1 MDKKK
6 ILVVEDEKA
15 IADILVFN
23 LGREGYDTMAAYD
36 GAEGLHKALTESPD
50 LILLDVM
57 LPEMDGFEVCRRVRA
72 QSDIPI
78 IMLTAR
84 EEEADKVMGLEL
96 GADDYITKPF
106 SMRELMA
113 RVKANMRRTLSGE
126 EREKPQTEAGDGLR
140 ISRSSGM
147 VYKNGRALELSAR
160 EFDILCFLA
169 ASPGRVFSR
178 EELMEHV
185 WGYDYYGDLR
195 AVDVAIRRLRE
206 KIEPSPSDPKYVRW
220 MLPSAVCAKRSRTSR
235 QARSTSL
242 PSAAWAI
249 TLRRAERSAPIHS
262 HGGVILFRSLHMK
275 LVLILVLMIVSVMAV
290 VGTFLINS
298 VSTFYIDSFYT
309 QMQSVF
315 TTDTIRS
322 MQEAAA
328 APDAEGLRTI
338 IDAHR
343 SRLGIDDYRNYY
355 ILDGEGRFVD
365 GSNPNL
371 SVTRTRNIIAAM
383 AGEAGTRSSV
393 SDSVMDIAVPLDHD
407 GNGTV
412 DYIVYIADD
421 KQEISDLSWRFF
433 QIVMQAM
440 MFGLLAAILLS
451 FLLSKTIT
459 TPIERITEGA
469 RSIAEGNFDQDLGV
483 QSSDEI
489 GELTRSFNYM
499 ARRLKTTVGEVQGER
514 DKLNTLFLHMTDGV
528 AAFTT
533 DGRLIHMNPATEN
546 LLGVRMQDSLTFDE
560 MFEDLEMVGSDET
573 AMRTFLTSEITRRGR
588 VLSVT
593 LAPYG
598 ALDGKGGV
606 IAVLHD
612 ITEQRRLDDARREFV
627 ANVSHE
633 LRTPLTAISG
643 WSETL
648 LAGGGEDPEEV
659 MQGLTIIQKEAG
671 RLTRMVEE
679 LLDFARIESGRMKL
693 EVENFDLSIEL
704 YEAVY
709 MYENLL
715 RKSGIRLNYDEDVE
729 ANYFV
734 NGDRHRMKQVFL
746 NILDNAAKYGGDGKR
761 IDIRLVRDGGNLVAT
776 VRDYGQ
782 GIPEAELPF
791 VKEKFYK
798 GSSKQRGSGIG
809 LAVTEE
815 IVALHGGTLD
825 IASAVGEGT
834 TVTVTLPSAKAEE
847 ALGITGAPSRT
858 EEEP

>member
-1 MDKKK
+1 
-6 ILVVEDEKA
+6 
-15 IADILVFN
+15 
-23 LGREGYDTMAAYD
+23 
-36 GAEGLHKALTESPD
+36 
-50 LILLDVM
+50 
-57 LPEMDGFEVCRRVRA
+57 
-72 QSDIPI
+72 
-78 IMLTAR
+78 
-84 EEEADKVMGLEL
+84 
-96 GADDYITKPF
+96 
-106 SMRELMA
+106 
-113 RVKANMRRTLSGE
+113 
-126 EREKPQTEAGDGLR
+126 
-140 ISRSSGM
+140 
-147 VYKNGRALELSAR
+147 
-160 EFDILCFLA
+160 
-169 ASPGRVFSR
+169 
-178 EELMEHV
+178 
-185 WGYDYYGDLR
+185 
-195 AVDVAIRRLRE
+195 
-206 KIEPSPSDPKYVRW
+206 
-220 MLPSAVCAKRSRTSR
+220 
-235 QARSTSL
+235 
-242 PSAAWAI
+242 
-249 TLRRAERSAPIHS
+249 
-262 HGGVILFRSLHMK
+262 MK

-499 ARRLKTTVGEVQGER
+499 ARRLKTTGGGGRGGR
-514 DKLNTLFLHMTDGV
+514 DKLNTVGREMTDGV

-546 LLGVRMQDSLTFDE
+546 LLGVRVQDSLTFDE

-633 LRTPLTAISG
+633 LRTPLTNIRSYT
-643 WSETL
+643 ETL
-648 LAGGGEDPEEV
+648 LDAAGDIPLDTEKQFLGVISSESERMARIVTDLLTLSRLDYGRMELRMTRFSLSALLHKDSLPEIAGDRERIEQVVVNILSNAVKYTPSGGHIRLAACEGEKNTVRITVQDDGIGIPAEDVPRLFERFYRVDKARSRAAGGT
-659 MQGLTIIQKEAG
+659 GLGLAIAKEI
-671 RLTRMVEE
+671 VEKH
-679 LLDFARIESGRMKL
+679 GGH
-693 EVENFDLSIEL
+693 IEL
-704 YEAVY
+704 ASE
-709 MYENLL
+709 
-715 RKSGIRLNYDEDVE
+715 
-729 ANYFV
+729 
-734 NGDRHRMKQVFL
+734 
-746 NILDNAAKYGGDGKR
+746 YG
-761 IDIRLVRDGGNLVAT
+761 T
-776 VRDYGQ
+776 
-782 GIPEAELPF
+782 
-791 VKEKFYK
+791 
-798 GSSKQRGSGIG
+798 
-809 LAVTEE
+809 
-815 IVALHGGTLD
+815 
-825 IASAVGEGT
+825 GT
-834 TVTVTLPSAKAEE
+834 TVHITLPTD
-847 ALGITGAPSRT
+847 LAPDEKEGRA
-858 EEEP
+858 